1 MLNNLIF
8 LIKSYQIL
16 KMILLLKASAI
27 EMFSGTS
34 HINIKLDF
42 LWLQYK
48 KRYKC
53 KNCQLMK

>member
-34 HINIKLDF
+34 HINSIS
-42 LWLQYK
+42 YGYNTK
-48 KRYKC
+48 KDTNVKIV
-53 KNCQLMK
+53 N